1 MITALIRQ
9 GPNGSNF
16 GFSVSPHLQSDQSMI
31 LVGAPRGESGQPGT
45 KEAGS
50 VYKCTLFGSEETR
63 CDRIQVEYPLK
74 NREDANKVP
83 NKLSGR
89 ELHYLGKDS
98 QLLGFTVQSTGLK
111 NGGAIVCAPLI
122 RFGNTSAF
130 PEGVCYWLNNKL
142 ENIGIINTCNTLPKT
157 DRQNEYAVC
166 EQGFSAYID
175 KNVILTGAPGARKWT
190 GGVFGRYYPT
200 ANNDAPGAR
209 KWTGGV
215 FGRYYP
221 TANNDGDPESILDTY
236 DRWTMSFEG
245 RKERGILQSLT
256 SHDYLGYSVR
266 YGKFGFLNE
275 TTSDNKVFTIV
286 SGASRVN
293 QIGAVV
299 FLPFQ
304 SSYENQILGLYE
316 NKFRLD
322 GIQVGS
328 AFGFALEV
336 LDLNDDG
343 YDDLL
348 VSAPYEFHHD
358 KDVERGGA
366 VYVYFSR
373 GEKQRTIDDK
383 VFHDPYILRGY
394 GIHSQFGA
402 AITKLGSINLDN
414 FEDFAVGAPY
424 ANDGRDFAVGAPYAN
439 DGRGA
444 VYIFHGSRFEDFKT
458 QPSQIIEPD
467 ALTTYT
473 GRLPLMTFGSSLA
486 SNVDLDSN
494 GYNDLVVGAF
504 GSDTAIV
511 LRTRPIIDAMLDYEM
526 ETKHIQI
533 NAVCDRKA
541 RSCFKF
547 TTKMKLIDKDN
558 VGNGVQYLCELKIV
572 PSGKGVKS
580 RGLFKQTNKHEMQWN
595 CGRKRDEEKSFDI
608 IVPNN
613 NEDWINPL
621 TFNFTVSVKPTE
633 KTNQLLP
640 IINSERS
647 KRSFIIDFD
656 KECGDDNKCTT
667 DLQLEAML
675 KNMTRN
681 ENGSF
686 VSKVTQQDSITISF
700 NVYNRGE
707 KAYASTLYIYY
718 NNDELDEPVLKADKG
733 QFLDKEKVGDGVI
746 AIKLGNPIKENDK
759 RSFDLSFSLVR
770 SKSERV
776 SASLNFTAFVN
787 STSKE
792 QNLENNKWEVDVRLI
807 KEADLEVVGVSNPP
821 IILFSGGE
829 SSPADEEDIGHQVI
843 HQYTVTNRGPF
854 YAKNVSVLRSF
865 DLSFSLVRSKSERV
879 SASLNF
885 TAFVNST
892 SKEQNLEN
900 NKWEVDVRLIKEA
913 DLEVVGV
920 SNPPIILFS
929 GGESSPADEEDI
941 GHQVIHQYTV
951 TNRGPFYAK
960 NVSVLIDWPLELNYT
975 EGKYVYS
982 RVEYGRTKR
991 EITEDSE
998 VPEGVARSSFI
1009 TPKNH
1014 NLSPKQINQHGENI
1028 DIYDVNC
1035 KDSTAICHRI
1045 TCTIENID
1053 ADDSVL
1059 IEVRA
1064 RLWNNTFSGTY
1075 TGIEYISISSS
1086 VQVSVDPKQ
1095 GILESVTNNYALV
1108 TTHAYPDRPS
1118 QEQKIE
1124 LWMIILAILA
1134 ALLLLAA
1141 LIFCC
1146 YKCGFFNRNR
1156 PTTSLLYQAQL
1167 RKEKD
1172 EYSSEA

>member
-1 MITALIRQ
+1 MMLKMYRLILIFSIFYISYGFNIDTSTALIRQ

-63 CDRIQVEYPLK
+63 CDRLQVEYPLQ
-74 NREDANKVP
+74 NREDANKAP

-142 ENIGIINTCNTLPKT
+142 ENIGIINTCNALPKT

-175 KNVILTGAPGARKWT
+175 RNVILTGAPGARKWT

-200 ANNDAPGAR
+200 
-209 KWTGGV
+209 T
-215 FGRYYP
+215 
-221 TANNDGDPESILDTY
+221 NNDGDPESILDTY
-236 DRWTMSFEG
+236 DRWTMTFEA
-245 RKERGILQSLT
+245 RKDRGILQSLT

-275 TTSDNKVFTIV
+275 TNDNKVFTIV

-358 KDVERGGA
+358 KNVERGGA
-366 VYVYFSR
+366 VYVYFSK
-373 GEKQRTIDDK
+373 GEKQRTFVDQ
-383 VFHDPYILRGY
+383 VFHEPYILRGY
-394 GIHSQFGA
+394 GIHCQFGA
-402 AITKLGSINLDN
+402 SIAKLGSINLDN

-424 ANDGRDFAVGAPYAN
+424 ANEGK
-439 DGRGA
+439 GA
-444 VYIFHGSRFEDFKT
+444 VYIFHGSRYEDFKIE
-458 QPSQIIEPD
+458 PSQIIEPES
-467 ALTTYT
+467 LTTYT
-473 GRLPLMTFGSSLA
+473 SRKPLMTFGSSLA

-511 LRTRPIIDAMLDYEM
+511 LRTRPIIDATLDYEM

-558 VGNGVQYLCELKIV
+558 IGNGVQYLCELKIV

-621 TFNFTVSVKPTE
+621 MFNFSVAVKPTE

-640 IINSERS
+640 IINSEKS

-656 KECGDDNKCTT
+656 KECGEDNKCTT

-681 ENGSF
+681 DNGSF

-700 NVYNRGE
+700 NVYNHGE

-733 QFLDKEKVGDGVI
+733 QFLDKEKVEDGII

-807 KEADLEVVGVSNPP
+807 KEADLEVGGASNPS

-829 SSPADEEDIGHQVI
+829 SNPADEEDIGHQVI
-843 HQYTVTNRGPF
+843 HQYTVTN
-854 YAKNVSVLRSF
+854 
-865 DLSFSLVRSKSERV
+865 
-879 SASLNF
+879 
-885 TAFVNST
+885 
-892 SKEQNLEN
+892 
-900 NKWEVDVRLIKEA
+900 
-913 DLEVVGV
+913 
-920 SNPPIILFS
+920 
-929 GGESSPADEEDI
+929 
-941 GHQVIHQYTV
+941 H
-951 TNRGPFYAK
+951 GPFYAK

-975 EGKYVYS
+975 EGKYVLYLLEDPVMEQNGKTTVCKVPKELKIVNPLDIHIEEIQRLSYS

-991 EITEDSE
+991 EVQEDSE
-998 VPEGVARSSFI
+998 VPGVARSSFI

-1014 NLSPKQINQHGENI
+1014 NLTPKQINQHGEDI

-1035 KDSTAICHRI
+1035 KDSTAICQRI
-1045 TCTIENID
+1045 SCTIENID
-1053 ADDSVL
+1053 AGSSVL

-1095 GILESVTNNYALV
+1095 GILESVTNNYAVV

-1124 LWMIILAILA
+1124 IWMIILAIIA

-1156 PTTSLLYQAQL
+1156 PNNSLLYQAQL
-1167 RKEKD
+1167 RKERD